1 MPLPLLGLLFLV
13 AAEYVGLGIFIPV
26 YNALPIALG
35 LSFLLFLQVVFNN
48 TFGPVMQYKTAKYYL
63 AFVFLT
69 ASALVHGLIQS
80 YAINPLK
87 VEVGY
92 LMLMIITFYL
102 VDNKKSVLLYAI
114 MFTVV
119 HVFLVFINLN
129 KLGNARVG
137 SFQASFFL
145 GDGNDFAWSLNVA
158 LPIAFYLVFSS
169 KKLIIRLVA
178 IAAIGMILL
187 GIIGTQ
193 SRGAS
198 LAMVAGFLY
207 YFLFVTKK
215 KSSALLIISIVA
227 GVVVMV
233 APDNYFNRMETISN
247 YEEDTSAMGRIHAW
261 RTATEMA
268 VDHPLLGVGAGSF
281 NSAYGRDYRKPDDP
295 VRWISTHSVY
305 FKVLAEYG
313 FPGIIIFV
321 LIIFSAIKTNNETV
335 RLLKQK
341 DPGNIQ
347 HLLWARCL
355 NWSLIAWGVGAM
367 FLTGVDYPHLYL
379 LVGLSMASHRM
390 ATRIKTDSS
399 VEEVKKKPWDEVD
412 SVDHVRPDVFK

>member
-1 MPLPLLGLLFLV
+1 
-13 AAEYVGLGIFIPV
+13 
-26 YNALPIALG
+26 
-35 LSFLLFLQVVFNN
+35 
-48 TFGPVMQYKTAKYYL
+48 
-63 AFVFLT
+63 
-69 ASALVHGLIQS
+69 
-80 YAINPLK
+80 
-87 VEVGY
+87 
-92 LMLMIITFYL
+92 
-102 VDNKKSVLLYAI
+102 
-114 MFTVV
+114 
-119 HVFLVFINLN
+119 
-129 KLGNARVG
+129 
-137 SFQASFFL
+137 
-145 GDGNDFAWSLNVA
+145 
-158 LPIAFYLVFSS
+158 
-169 KKLIIRLVA
+169 
-178 IAAIGMILL
+178 
-187 GIIGTQ
+187 
-193 SRGAS
+193 
-198 LAMVAGFLY
+198 
-207 YFLFVTKK
+207 
-215 KSSALLIISIVA
+215 
-227 GVVVMV
+227 
-233 APDNYFNRMETISN
+233 
-247 YEEDTSAMGRIHAW
+247 
-261 RTATEMA
+261 
-268 VDHPLLGVGAGSF
+268 
-281 NSAYGRDYRKPDDP
+281 